1 MEEYPCIKSYKQQE
15 LSKQISKINTKTNL
29 KQTKMSAVI
38 TTQQQQ
44 TLFKV
49 NMRSAIKN
57 AVKARNAKRRLHKR
71 SLKDTL
77 KELRKTTKKVAATS
91 TSTSIKKKPAKKAGK
106 KKPAKKKTEA
116 GDKRIYRMMEKLIMK
131 KGKQVKAKVWRSEK
145 LYNLKAGEK
154 WLDIWAID
162 TRKPTKGSHIRVE
175 SRPTIVEEKLVTI
188 VDIAAADDMVE
199 AAQVA
204 NEVVE
209 AAKIL
214 VEA

>member
-1 MEEYPCIKSYKQQE
+1 
-15 LSKQISKINTKTNL
+15 
-29 KQTKMSAVI
+29 MSAVI

-44 TLFKV
+44 TMMKSGLK
-49 NMRSAIKN
+49 SAIKK

-77 KELRKTTKKVAATS
+77 KELRKTTKKVAASS
-91 TSTSIKKKPAKKAGK
+91 TSTSIKKKPAKKSG
-106 KKPAKKKTEA
+106 KKPAKKA
-116 GDKRIYRMMEKLIMK
+116 APGDKRVYRMMEKLIMK

-145 LYNLKAGEK
+145 LYKLKAGEK

-175 SRPTIVEEKLVTI
+175 SRPTIVEQELVTI

>member
-1 MEEYPCIKSYKQQE
+1 MYKIIQTTRSFKTN
-15 LSKQISKINTKTNL
+15 LKINTKT
-29 KQTKMSAVI
+29 KQNKTKMSAVI
-38 TTQQQQ
+38 TSQQQQ
-44 TLFKV
+44 TMFKT
-49 NMRSAIKN
+49 SLKTAIKK
-57 AVKARNAKRRLHKR
+57 AVKARSAKRRLHKR

-77 KELRKTTKKVAATS
+77 KELRKTTKKVVAAS
-91 TSTSIKKKPAKKAGK
+91 TSTSIKKKPAKKVG
-106 KKPAKKKTEA
+106 KKPAKKAVSK

-175 SRPTIVEEKLVTI
+175 SRPTIVEEELVTI
-188 VDIAAADDMVE
+188 IDIAAADDMVE

>member
-1 MEEYPCIKSYKQQE
+1 
-15 LSKQISKINTKTNL
+15 
-29 KQTKMSAVI
+29 MSAVI

-44 TLFKV
+44 TMMKSGLK
-49 NMRSAIKN
+49 SAIKK
-57 AVKARNAKRRLHKR
+57 AVKARNAKRRLHKKN
-71 SLKDTL
+71 LKDTL
-77 KELRKTTKKVAATS
+77 KELRKTTKKVAASS

-106 KKPAKKKTEA
+106 KKPGKKKPEA

-131 KGKQVKAKVWRSEK
+131 KGKKVKAKVWRSEK
-145 LYNLKAGEK
+145 LYKLKAGEK

-162 TRKPTKGSHIRVE
+162 TRKPTKDSHIRVK
-175 SRPTIVEEKLVTI
+175 SRPTIVEEELVTI
-188 VDIAAADDMVE
+188 VDIAAADDMV
-199 AAQVA
+199 AGAQVA

>member
-1 MEEYPCIKSYKQQE
+1 
-15 LSKQISKINTKTNL
+15 
-29 KQTKMSAVI
+29 MSAVI

-44 TLFKV
+44 TMMKSSLK
-49 NMRSAIKN
+49 SAIKK

-77 KELRKTTKKVAATS
+77 KELRKTTKKVAASS
-91 TSTSIKKKPAKKAGK
+91 TSTSIKKKPAKKSG
-106 KKPAKKKTEA
+106 KKPAKKAVA
-116 GDKRIYRMMEKLIMK
+116 GEKRIYRQMLKTIVK

-145 LYNLKAGEK
+145 LYKLKDGEK

-162 TRKPTKGSHIRVE
+162 TRKPTKGSHVRVT
-175 SRPTIVEEKLVTI
+175 SRPTIVEQELVTI

-199 AAQVA
+199 GAQVA

>member
-1 MEEYPCIKSYKQQE
+1 
-15 LSKQISKINTKTNL
+15 
-29 KQTKMSAVI
+29 MSAVI

-44 TLFKV
+44 TMMKSGLKL
-49 NMRSAIKN
+49 AIKK

-91 TSTSIKKKPAKKAGK
+91 TNSSIKKKPAKKAGK
-106 KKPAKKKTEA
+106 KPAKKAAA

-145 LYNLKAGEK
+145 LYKLKAGEK

-175 SRPTIVEEKLVTI
+175 SRPTIVEEELAGLEEALVTI
-188 VDIAAADDMVE
+188 IDIAAADDMVE

>member
-1 MEEYPCIKSYKQQE
+1 
-15 LSKQISKINTKTNL
+15 
-29 KQTKMSAVI
+29 MSAVI

-44 TLFKV
+44 TMIKSGLK
-49 NMRSAIKN
+49 SAIKK
-57 AVKARNAKRRLHKR
+57 AVKARNAKRRLHKK
-71 SLKDTL
+71 SLKNML
-77 KELRKTTKKVAATS
+77 KELRKTTKKVAS
-91 TSTSIKKKPAKKAGK
+91 TSTSSSIKKKLSKKKLSKKKPAKKA
-106 KKPAKKKTEA
+106 AA
-116 GDKRIYRMMEKLIMK
+116 GEKRIYRQIQKTIVK
-131 KGKQVKAKVWRSEK
+131 NGKQVKAKVWRSEK
-145 LYNLKAGEK
+145 LYKLKEGEK

-162 TRKPTKGSHIRVE
+162 TRKPTKGSHIRVT
-175 SRPTIVEEKLVTI
+175 SRPTIVKEELVTI

>member
-1 MEEYPCIKSYKQQE
+1 
-15 LSKQISKINTKTNL
+15 
-29 KQTKMSAVI
+29 MSAVI

-106 KKPAKKKTEA
+106 KKPAKKKAEA

-145 LYNLKAGEK
+145 LYKLKAGEK

-175 SRPTIVEEKLVTI
+175 SRPTIVEEELATVVKELVTI

>member
-1 MEEYPCIKSYKQQE
+1 MYKIIQTIRSFKKN
-15 LSKQISKINTKTNL
+15 LKINTKT
-29 KQTKMSAVI
+29 KQNKTKMSAVI
-38 TTQQQQ
+38 TTQQKQ
-44 TLFKV
+44 TMFKSSLK
-49 NMRSAIKN
+49 SAIKK
-57 AVKARNAKRRLHKR
+57 AVKARSAKRRLHKR

-77 KELRKTTKKVAATS
+77 KELRKTTKKVAAAS
-91 TSTSIKKKPAKKAGK
+91 TSTSIKKKTAKKAA
-106 KKPAKKKTEA
+106 KKPAKKAVSK

-131 KGKQVKAKVWRSEK
+131 KGKQVNAKVWRSEK
-145 LYNLKAGEK
+145 LYKLKAGEK

-162 TRKPTKGSHIRVE
+162 TRKPTKGSHIRVK
-175 SRPTIVEEKLVTI
+175 SRPTIVKEELVTI

-199 AAQVA
+199 ASQVA

>member
-1 MEEYPCIKSYKQQE
+1 
-15 LSKQISKINTKTNL
+15 
-29 KQTKMSAVI
+29 MSAVI
-38 TTQQQQ
+38 TSQQKQ
-44 TLFKV
+44 TMFKT
-49 NMRSAIKN
+49 SLKTAIKK
-57 AVKARNAKRRLHKR
+57 AVKARSAKRRLHKR

-77 KELRKTTKKVAATS
+77 KELRKTTKKVAAAS

-106 KKPAKKKTEA
+106 KPAKKAVSK

-175 SRPTIVEEKLVTI
+175 SRPTIVEKSILAQIHADELVTI